1 MFSDPPLESKEKSAH
16 PPIPQIASMH
26 YYKFMSTQVDLG
38 PSLDDELFDTNL
50 IYREIAEAGASKA
63 IADVIISN
71 SRRLYRSI
79 QNKLSQSHYK
89 LAEKDDVE
97 FAKLT
102 LQKEIEEVR
111 LTLQKEIEEVRG
123 DLKNTE
129 LKLQKEIEEVRL
141 TLQKEI
147 EKVRGDLKNTELKLQ
162 KEIEKVRSDL
172 KNTELKLQK
181 EIEKVRSE
189 IKNTEL
195 MLQKE
200 IKETE
205 LRIQKEI
212 SIKSNKIILWT
223 AGLLFANTGV
233 MVTLIKLL

>member
-1 MFSDPPLESKEKSAH
+1 MFRDPPLENKEKSAH
-16 PPIPQIASMH
+16 PPIPQIASLH
-26 YYKFMSTQVDLG
+26 HYKFMSTQVDLG

-50 IYREIAEAGASKA
+50 IYREIAEAGAPKA

-102 LQKEIEEVR
+102 LKKEIEEVRLSLQKEIEEVR
-111 LTLQKEIEEVRG
+111 LTLQKEIEEVR
-123 DLKNTE
+123 
-129 LKLQKEIEEVRL
+129 L

-147 EKVRGDLKNTELKLQ
+147 EKVH
-162 KEIEKVRSDL
+162 
-172 KNTELKLQK
+172 
-181 EIEKVRSE
+181 SE
-189 IKNTEL
+189 IRNTEL

>member
-1 MFSDPPLESKEKSAH
+1 MFRDPPLENKEKSAH
-16 PPIPQIASMH
+16 PPIPQIASLH

-50 IYREIAEAGASKA
+50 IYREIAEAGAPKA

-111 LTLQKEIEEVRG
+111 LTLQGEIEKVRG

-147 EKVRGDLKNTELKLQ
+147 EEVRLT
-162 KEIEKVRSDL
+162 
-172 KNTELKLQK
+172 LQK

-189 IKNTEL
+189 IKNTEFL
-195 MLQKE
+195 LQKE